1 MANTNILI
9 KRSLTHDSPV
19 SLGAGEFGYSYTSN
33 TLFLGTS
40 DGNGVIN
47 VGGVFYTGQID
58 AATDAATGGT
68 LVRRDATG
76 NASFNY
82 ITANVV
88 GEIVGNANSATR
100 LQTAR
105 DFSIGAGGEI
115 TAAAVSFDGT
125 GNVVLSANLNPTGVT
140 SGTYGGITKIPVI
153 TVDDHGRLSY
163 AANVDV
169 ATTLAYIGDTGT
181 GSLDLL
187 TDTLNFV
194 GGDGITSTVDGA
206 NNAVIYEVD
215 NTVIRT
221 NGVPVQTINTDLS
234 ITGNVSVSGNTYYNN
249 VETLNIADP
258 LIYLASNNYTSDI
271 VDIGFA
277 GNYFDGTAQRHT
289 GLVRIHGSNEMYA
302 FTNYDEELHN
312 NVLNIANPSLVLA
325 NLHASLTGG
334 QVYGLANTIGVLDGG
349 TGNGSFTNG
358 SILVGNGTG
367 ALQELSNTTY
377 IQVGDLNTTNTV
389 TSITVDAYG
398 RLTDLT
404 AQPISGLRVDQG
416 GTGQS
421 SFTQGS
427 ILVGDG
433 TNGLKELANVTYTQT
448 GTLASNNTIT
458 SITVDVY
465 GRFAAATVSEISG
478 LKVDQGGT
486 GKSSFTTNG
495 LVFGNGSG
503 DLQVTA
509 AAGVADQTWSNQ
521 ILTTT
526 NAGVPVWSTTLDG
539 GVF

>member
-76 NASFNY
+76 NANFNWV
-82 ITANVV
+82 TANYFD
-88 GEIVGNANSATR
+88 GAFKGNADTATA
-100 LQTAR
+100 LETPR
-105 DFSIGAGGEI
+105 DFSVSSADI
-115 TAAAVSFDGT
+115 TSNPVSFDGT
-125 GNVVLSANLNPTGVT
+125 ANVVLDANLNVTGVT
-140 SGTYGGITKIPVI
+140 SGTYGGVTKIPVI
-153 TVDDHGRLSY
+153 SVDDKGRLSY

-221 NGVPVQTINTDLS
+221 FGAAQTITGDLNVAGNVS
-234 ITGNVSVSGNTYYNN
+234 ITGNVTYVNT
-249 VETLNIADP
+249 ETLNVADP
-258 LIYLASNNYTSDI
+258 LIQLAANNTSDI
-271 VDIGFA
+271 LDIGFA
-277 GNYFDGTAQRHT
+277 GQYSDGVTTRHA
-289 GLVRIHGSNEMYA
+289 GVIRIHDSNELYA
-302 FTNYDEELHN
+302 FTNYDKSLAGN
-312 NVLNIANPSLVLA
+312 TINVADSSLVLA

-334 QVYGLANTIGVLDGG
+334 KIYGLANTIGVLDGG

-404 AQPISGLRVDQG
+404 ATPISGLRVDQG

-421 SFTQGS
+421 SFTQGA

-458 SITVDVY
+458 SISVDEY
-465 GRFAAATVSEISG
+465 GRFAATTVSAISG

-486 GKSSFTTNG
+486 GKSTFTTNG
-495 LVFGNGSG
+495 LIFGNGSG

-509 AAGVADQTWSNQ
+509 AAGAADQTWSNQ

>member
-9 KRSLTHDSPV
+9 KRSLTHDRPV
-19 SLGAGEFGYSYTSN
+19 SLGAGEFGYSYSSN

-58 AATDAATGGT
+58 AATDLSTGGT

-76 NASFNY
+76 NVSFNY
-82 ITANVV
+82 VLANVV
-88 GEIVGNANSATR
+88 GSIAGNANTATA
-100 LQTAR
+100 LETPR
-105 DFSIGAGGEI
+105 DFSVSSADI
-115 TAAAVSFDGT
+115 TSNPVSFDGT
-125 GNVVLSANLNPTGVT
+125 GNVVLDANLNVTGVT
-140 SGTYGGITKIPVI
+140 SGTYGGVTKIPVI
-153 TVDDHGRLSY
+153 SVDDKGRLSY

-221 NGVPVQTINTDLS
+221 FGAAQTITGDLNVAGNVS
-234 ITGNVSVSGNTYYNN
+234 ITGNVTYVNS
-249 VETLNIADP
+249 ETLNVADP
-258 LIYLASNNYTSDI
+258 LIQLAANNTSDI
-271 VDIGFA
+271 LDIGFA
-277 GNYFDGTAQRHT
+277 GQYSDGVTTRHT
-289 GLVRIHGSNEMYA
+289 GVIRIHDSNELYA
-302 FTNYDEELHN
+302 FTNYDKSLAGN
-312 NVLNIANPSLVLA
+312 TINVADSSLVLA

-334 QVYGLANTIGVLDGG
+334 KIYGLANTIGVLDGG

-404 AQPISGLRVDQG
+404 AEPISGLRVNQG

-421 SFTQGS
+421 SFTQGA

-458 SITVDVY
+458 SITVDEY
-465 GRFAAATVSEISG
+465 GRFAAATVSAISG

-486 GKSSFTTNG
+486 GQSSFTTNG
-495 LVFGNGSG
+495 LIFGNGSG

-509 AAGVADQTWSNQ
+509 AAGAADQTWSNQ

-539 GVF
+539 GQF

>member
-9 KRSLTHDSPV
+9 KRSLTHDRPV
-19 SLGAGEFGYSYTSN
+19 SLGAGEFGYSYSSN

-76 NASFNY
+76 NATFNY
-82 ITANVV
+82 VLANVV
-88 GEIVGNANSATR
+88 GSIAGNANTATALETPR
-100 LQTAR
+100 N
-105 DFSIGAGGEI
+105 FSINGDDV
-115 TAAAVSFDGT
+115 TAAALVFDGT
-125 GNVVLSANLNPTGVT
+125 QNIDLVANLRTTGVT

-153 TVDDHGRLSY
+153 TVDNKGRLSY

-169 ATTLAYIGDTGT
+169 STTLAYIGDTGS

-187 TDTLNFV
+187 TDTLDFV
-194 GGDGITSTVDGA
+194 GGDGITSTIDGA
-206 NNAVIYEVD
+206 NNKVIYEVD

-221 NGVPVQTINTDLS
+221 NGVPVQTINSDLD
-234 ITGNVSVSGNTYYNN
+234 ITGNLVVSGNTFYTN
-249 VETLNIADP
+249 VTTLNVADP
-258 LIYLASNNYTSDI
+258 LIYLAANNYTSDI

-277 GNYFDGTAQRHT
+277 GNYFDGTSQRHT
-289 GLVRIHGSNEMYA
+289 GLVRRHGTNEMYA
-302 FTNYDEELHN
+302 FTNYDEEFHN
-312 NVLNIANPSLVLA
+312 NTLNVANPSLVLA

-334 QVYGLANTIGVLDGG
+334 KIYGLANTIGVLDGG

-358 SILVGNGTG
+358 SILIGNGTG
-367 ALQELSNTTY
+367 ALKVLSNTTY

-404 AQPISGLRVDQG
+404 AQPISGLRVEQG

-421 SFTQGS
+421 SFTQGA

-433 TNGLKELANVTYTQT
+433 TNGLKQLANVTYTQT

-458 SITVDVY
+458 SITVDEY
-465 GRFAAATVSEISG
+465 GRFAAATVSAISG

-486 GKSSFTTNG
+486 GKSTFTTNG
-495 LVFGNGSG
+495 LIFGNGSG

-509 AAGVADQTWSNQ
+509 AAGAADQTWSNQ

-539 GVF
+539 GQF

>member
-58 AATDAATGGT
+58 AATDSATGGT

-82 ITANVV
+82 VTANYFA
-88 GEIVGNANSATR
+88 GTFQGNADTATA
-100 LQTAR
+100 LQTPR
-105 DFSIGAGGEI
+105 DFSIGGDGEI

-125 GNVVLSANLNPTGVT
+125 GNVVLSANLNATGVT
-140 SGTYGGITKIPVI
+140 SGTYGGVTKIPVI
-153 TVDDHGRLSY
+153 TVDSHGRLSA

-169 ATTLAYIGDTGT
+169 ATTLAYTGDTGT

-187 TDTLNFV
+187 TDTLDFV

-206 NNAVIYEVD
+206 NNVVTFEVD

-221 NGVPVQTINTDLS
+221 YGASQTITGNLNVAGNVS
-234 ITGNVSVSGNTYYNN
+234 ITGNVTYVNS
-249 VETLNIADP
+249 ETLNVADP
-258 LIYLASNNYTSDI
+258 LIQLASNNTSDI
-271 VDIGFA
+271 LDIGFA
-277 GNYFDGTAQRHT
+277 GQYSDGVTTRHA
-289 GLVRIHGSNEMYA
+289 GVIRLHDSNEFYA
-302 FTNYDEELHN
+302 FSNYDKSLAGN
-312 NVLNIANPSLVLA
+312 TINVSDSSLVLA

-334 QVYGLANTIGVLDGG
+334 KIYGLANTIGVLDGG
-349 TGNGSFTNG
+349 TGQGSFTSG

-377 IQVGDLNTTNTV
+377 VQVGDLNTTNTI

-404 AQPISGLRVDQG
+404 SSPINGLRVEQG

-421 SFTQGS
+421 SFTQGA

-433 TNGLKELANVTYTQT
+433 TNGLKQLANVTYTQT
-448 GTLASNNTIT
+448 GTLTSNNTIT
-458 SITVDVY
+458 SITVDEY
-465 GRFAAATVSEISG
+465 GRFAAATTSAISG

-503 DLQVTA
+503 DLQVTL
-509 AAGVADQTWSNQ
+509 AAGTADQTWSNQ

-539 GVF
+539 GQF

>member
-9 KRSLTHDSPV
+9 KRSLTHDRPV
-19 SLGAGEFGYSYTSN
+19 SLGSGEFGYSYSSN

-76 NASFNY
+76 NATFNY
-82 ITANVV
+82 VLANVV
-88 GEIVGNANSATR
+88 GSIAGNANTATALETPR
-100 LQTAR
+100 N
-105 DFSIGAGGEI
+105 FSINGDDV
-115 TAAAVSFDGT
+115 TAAALVFDGT
-125 GNVVLSANLNPTGVT
+125 QNIDLVANLRTTGVT
-140 SGTYGGITKIPVI
+140 SGTYGGVTKIPVI
-153 TVDDHGRLSY
+153 TVDDKGRLSY

-169 ATTLAYIGDTGT
+169 ATTLNYQGDTGT
-181 GSLDLL
+181 GALDIL
-187 TDTLNFV
+187 TDTLSFV
-194 GGDGITSTVDGA
+194 GASGITTTIDSA
-206 NNAVIYEVD
+206 NNAVVYEVD

-221 NGVPVQTINTDLS
+221 NGVASQTINSDLN
-234 ITGNVSVSGNTYYNN
+234 IVGNVSVSGNTYYHN
-249 VETLNIADP
+249 VDTLNIADP

-289 GLVRIHGSNEMYA
+289 GLVRRHGTNEMYA
-302 FTNYDEELHN
+302 FTNYDEEFHN
-312 NVLNIANPSLVLA
+312 NTLNIANPSLVLA

-404 AQPISGLRVDQG
+404 ASPINGLRVEQG

-421 SFTQGS
+421 TFTQGA

-433 TNGLKELANVTYTQT
+433 TNGLKQLANVTYTQT

-458 SITVDVY
+458 SITVDEY
-465 GRFAAATVSEISG
+465 GRFAAATVSAISG

-486 GKSSFTTNG
+486 GQSTFTTNG
-495 LVFGNGSG
+495 LIFGNGSG

-509 AAGVADQTWSNQ
+509 AAGAADQTWSNQ

>member
-58 AATDAATGGT
+58 AATDSATGGT

-82 ITANVV
+82 VTANYFA
-88 GEIVGNANSATR
+88 GTFQGNADTATA
-100 LQTAR
+100 LQTPR
-105 DFSIGAGGEI
+105 DFSIGGDGEI
-115 TAAAVSFDGT
+115 TAGTVSFDGT
-125 GNVVLSANLNPTGVT
+125 GNVVLSANLNATGVT
-140 SGTYGGITKIPVI
+140 SGTYGGVTKIPVI
-153 TVDDHGRLSY
+153 TVDSHGRLSA

-169 ATTLAYIGDTGT
+169 ATTLAYTGDTGT

-187 TDTLNFV
+187 TDTLDFV

-206 NNAVIYEVD
+206 NNVVTFEVD

-221 NGVPVQTINTDLS
+221 NVASQTITGNLNVAGNVS
-234 ITGNVSVSGNTYYNN
+234 ITGNVTYVNS
-249 VETLNIADP
+249 ETLNVADP
-258 LIYLASNNYTSDI
+258 LIQLASNNTSDI
-271 VDIGFA
+271 LDIGFA
-277 GNYFDGTAQRHT
+277 GQYSDGVTTRHA
-289 GLVRIHGSNEMYA
+289 GVIRLHDSNEFYA
-302 FTNYDEELHN
+302 FSNYDKSLAGN
-312 NVLNIANPSLVLA
+312 TINVSDSSLVLA

-334 QVYGLANTIGVLDGG
+334 KIYGLANTIGVLDGG
-349 TGNGSFTNG
+349 TGQGSFTSG

-377 IQVGDLNTTNTV
+377 VQVGVLNTTNTV

-404 AQPISGLRVDQG
+404 SSPINGLRVEQG

-421 SFTQGS
+421 SFTQGA

-433 TNGLKELANVTYTQT
+433 TNGLKQLANVTYTQT
-448 GTLASNNTIT
+448 GTLTSNNTIT
-458 SITVDVY
+458 SITVDEY
-465 GRFAAATVSEISG
+465 GRFAAATTSAISG

-503 DLQVTA
+503 DLQVTL
-509 AAGVADQTWSNQ
+509 AAGTADQTWSNQ

-539 GVF
+539 GQF